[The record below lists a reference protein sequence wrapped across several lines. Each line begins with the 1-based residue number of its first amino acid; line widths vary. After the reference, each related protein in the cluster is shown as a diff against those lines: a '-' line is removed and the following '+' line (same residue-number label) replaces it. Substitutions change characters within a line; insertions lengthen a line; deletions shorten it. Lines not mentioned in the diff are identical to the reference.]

1 MLTSRSVTV
10 YKASVF
16 VSAFLTFSMQ
26 PLVAKRLLP
35 VLGGAPAVWNTCLL
49 FFQLTLLAGYLL
61 ADRTVRVAPGRQA
74 VLHPL
79 LLGLAAACLPLWLRP
94 VGEPPPQ
101 SDPAVWLLGH
111 LALTVGVPFLVLCS
125 NTTVIQSWYARRSV
139 AERDQAYTLYRW
151 SNAGSLLGLLAYP
164 VLVEPA
170 LTVGQQQWAWVTLY
184 AGLVVLIAA
193 CARATRAT
201 TEVGVVREVPEAAPA
216 PTARMRARWVVL
228 AFVPSSLT
236 ISVTSYITS
245 DLAAVPLLWVVPLAL
260 YLFSF
265 VLAFGAGRQ
274 VTPAHAAPAVRVL
287 ALVVTVMYFAGSG
300 SAWWLAGITNLVFLL
315 AVCLLCHGRLSDLR
329 PDVSRLSTFYL
340 WLAAGGALGGTF
352 NALVAPHLFEGLAEY
367 PLGVMMAGFLLPA
380 LADAAGA
387 RPRRLIDV
395 EAAVAVG
402 SLTLIGIFIS
412 RRALGPGP
420 VALVA
425 IFLVP
430 ALLTLRAGRHP
441 RRFGLCLSA
450 MMIAGSLLLPINTGP
465 IIHQE
470 RTFFGVLRV
479 ALERQSYHVLLHGTT
494 AHGQQQWARPGNRT
508 PLGYYHHNSPV
519 GQILRLTSQRLP
531 ALRVGVVGL
540 GTGTLAAYARPGDTY
555 TFYEI
560 DPSVEWVARDPR
572 LFSYLSDS
580 AGAISVKLGDARLT
594 LARDSALFDVLVLDA
609 FSSDAIPVHLLTREA
624 FELYKQRLAPHGVI
638 AVHLS
643 NRYLDLRPALMRVAV
658 DSGLDAVTQDQIVT
672 AQQIDKGLSTSRWV
686 AMVRKEEPA
695 SELWHAVQQGKWFR
709 YRGTLPDR
717 AWTDD
722 YSNIAQALVIG
733 FGS

>member
-10 YKASVF
+10 YKAAVF

-49 FFQLTLLAGYLL
+49 FFQLMLLAGYLL
-61 ADRTVRVAPGRQA
+61 ADRTVRVAPARQR

-79 LLGLAAACLPLWLRP
+79 LLVLAGACLPMWLRR
-94 VGEPPPQ
+94 VGEPPAQ
-101 SDPAVWLLGH
+101 SDPAIWLLGH

-125 NTTVIQSWYARRSV
+125 NTTVVQSWYARRSA

-170 LTVGQQQWAWVTLY
+170 LTIGQQQWAWVTLY
-184 AGLVVLIAA
+184 GGLVVLIAA
-193 CARATRAT
+193 CARATSAT
-201 TEVGVVREVPEAAPA
+201 ADVVGEVAAPSPS

-228 AFVPSSLT
+228 AFVPSSFT
-236 ISVTSYITS
+236 ISVTSYVTS

-260 YLFSF
+260 YLVSF
-265 VLAFGAGRQ
+265 VLAFGAGRR
-274 VTPAHAAPAVRVL
+274 VTPSHAAPAVRVL

-300 SAWWLAGITNLVFLL
+300 SVWWLAGITNLVFLL

-329 PDVSRLSTFYL
+329 PDAGRLSTFYL
-340 WLAAGGALGGTF
+340 WLAVGGAMGGIF
-352 NALVAPHLFEGLAEY
+352 NALVAPHLFHGLAEY
-367 PLGVMMAGFLLPA
+367 PLGVMMAGFLLPV
-380 LADAAGA
+380 LADAAA
-387 RPRRLIDV
+387 RPRRLIDL

-402 SLTLIGIFIS
+402 SLTVIGIFIA
-412 RRALGPGP
+412 RRVLGPGP
-420 VALVA
+420 GALVA

-430 ALLTLRAGRHP
+430 ALVTLRAGRHP

-450 MMIAGSLLLPINTGP
+450 MMIAASMLLPLNTGQV
-465 IIHQE
+465 IHQE

-479 ALERQSYHVLLHGTT
+479 ALERESYHVLLHGTT
-494 AHGQQQWARPGNRT
+494 SHGKQKWARPGHRT
-508 PLGYYHHNSPV
+508 PLGYYHHDSPV
-519 GQILRLTSQRLP
+519 GQIVRLASQRLP

-540 GTGTLAAYARPGDTY
+540 GTGTLAAYARPTDLY

-572 LFSYLSDS
+572 LFSYLKDS
-580 AGAISVKLGDARLT
+580 AGTIRVKLGDARLT
-594 LARDSALFDVLVLDA
+594 LARESALFDVLVLDA

-638 AVHLS
+638 AVHIS
-643 NRYLDLRPALMRVAV
+643 NRYLDLRPSLMRVAV
-658 DSGLDAVTQDQIVT
+658 DSGLDAVTQDQKVT
-672 AQQIDKGLSTSRWV
+672 AEQVAKGLSTSRWV
-686 AMVRKEEPA
+686 AMARKEDSA
-695 SELWHAVQQGKWFR
+695 SDLWRAVEQSPWFR

-722 YSNIAQALVIG
+722 YSNLAQALAIG

>member
-10 YKASVF
+10 YKAAVF

-49 FFQLTLLAGYLL
+49 FFQLTLLAGYVL
-61 ADRTVRVAPGRQA
+61 ADRTVRAAPARQT

-79 LLGLAAACLPLWLRP
+79 LLVLAGACLPLWLRP
-94 VGEPPPQ
+94 VGEPPPNV
-101 SDPAVWLLGH
+101 DPALWLLGH

-125 NTTVIQSWYARRSV
+125 NTTVIQSWYARRSA
-139 AERDQAYTLYRW
+139 AERDEAYTLYRW

-170 LTVGQQQWAWVTLY
+170 LRIGQQQWAWVTLY

-193 CARATRAT
+193 CARM
-201 TEVGVVREVPEAAPA
+201 VPVAELHVAHDASMASPP
-216 PTARMRARWVVL
+216 PTLRMRARWVVL
-228 AFVPSSLT
+228 AFVPSSFT

-265 VLAFGAGRQ
+265 VLAFGAGRR

-300 SAWWLAGITNLVFLL
+300 SAWWLAGIANLVFLF

-329 PDVSRLSTFYL
+329 PDASRLSTFYL
-340 WLAAGGALGGTF
+340 WLAIGGALGGIF
-352 NALVAPHLFEGLAEY
+352 NALVAPNLFDGLAEY

-387 RPRRLIDV
+387 RPRRLIDL

-412 RRALGPGP
+412 RRMLEPGS

-430 ALLTLRAGRHP
+430 VLVTLRAGRHP

-450 MMIAGSLLLPINTGP
+450 MMIAALLLMPTRTGEV
-465 IIHQE
+465 IHRE

-479 ALERQSYHVLLHGTT
+479 ALERKSYHVLIHGTT
-494 AHGQQQWARPGNRT
+494 THGQQQWARPGHRT
-508 PLGYYHHNSPV
+508 PRGYYHIDSPV
-519 GQILRLTSQRLP
+519 GQIMRLAVQRQS

-560 DPSVEWVARDPR
+560 DRSVEWVARDPR
-572 LFSYLSDS
+572 LFSYLKDS
-580 AGAISVKLGDARLT
+580 AGTIRVKLGDARLT
-594 LARDSALFDVLVLDA
+594 LARESALFDVLVLDA

-624 FELYKQRLAPHGVI
+624 FAVYLQRLAPHGVI
-638 AVHLS
+638 AVHIS
-643 NRYLDLRPALMRVAV
+643 NRYLDLRPSLMRVAA
-658 DSGLDAVTQDQIVT
+658 DSGLDALTQDHVVT
-672 AQQIDKGLSTSRWV
+672 LEQAEKGLATSRWV
-686 AMVRKEEPA
+686 AMARREEPA
-695 SELWHAVQQGKWFR
+695 SELWRAVQQGPWFR

-722 YSNIAQALVIG
+722 YSNLAQALALG

>member
-1 MLTSRSVTV
+1 MLTSRPVTV
-10 YKASVF
+10 YKAAVF

-49 FFQLTLLAGYLL
+49 FFQLMLLAGYLL
-61 ADRTVRVAPGRQA
+61 ADRTVRVAPRRQQ
-74 VLHPL
+74 VLHL
-79 LLGLAAACLPLWLRP
+79 LLLLLAGLCLPLWLRP
-94 VGEPPPQ
+94 VGEPAAT
-101 SDPAVWLLGH
+101 SDPALWLLGH

-125 NTTVIQSWYARRSV
+125 NTTVIQSWYARRS
-139 AERDQAYTLYRW
+139 AAGRDEAYTLYRW

-170 LTVGQQQWAWVTLY
+170 LSIGQQQWAWVTLY
-184 AGLVVLIAA
+184 AGLIVLIAA
-193 CARATRAT
+193 CAHAAGATPDADDGR
-201 TEVGVVREVPEAAPA
+201 EAAAGPA
-216 PTARMRARWVVL
+216 PTVRMRARWVLL
-228 AFVPSSLT
+228 AFLPSSFT

-260 YLFSF
+260 YLLSF
-265 VLAFGAGRQ
+265 VLAFGAGRR
-274 VTPAHAAPAVRVL
+274 VAPAHAAPAVRVL
-287 ALVVTVMYFAGSG
+287 ALVVTVMYFAGTG
-300 SAWWLAGITNLVFLL
+300 SAWWLAGITNLLFLL

-329 PDVSRLSTFYL
+329 PDTGRLSTFYL
-340 WLAAGGALGGTF
+340 WLAAGGALGGIF
-352 NALVAPHLFEGLAEY
+352 NALVAPHLFHGLAEY
-367 PLGVMMAGFLLPA
+367 PLGVMMAAFLLPA
-380 LADAAGA
+380 VASADGA
-387 RPRRLIDV
+387 RPRRLVDI

-402 SLTLIGIFIS
+402 SLTVIGIFIA

-420 VALVA
+420 IALLA

-430 ALLTLRAGRHP
+430 ALVTLRAGRHP
-441 RRFGLCLSA
+441 RRFGLCVSA
-450 MMIAGSLLLPINTGP
+450 MMIAGSMLLPINTGQ

-479 ALERQSYHVLLHGTT
+479 ALERDTYHVLLHGTT
-494 AHGQQQWARPGNRT
+494 THGQQQWARQGHRT
-508 PLGYYHHNSPV
+508 PRGYYHLESPV
-519 GQILRLTSQRLP
+519 GQIVLQALRRHP

-572 LFSYLSDS
+572 LFSYLADS
-580 AGAISVKLGDARLT
+580 AGIIRVKLGDARLT
-594 LARDSALFDVLVLDA
+594 LAREPAQFDVLVLDA

-624 FELYKQRLAPHGVI
+624 FELYKQRLAPNGVI
-638 AVHLS
+638 ALHVS

-658 DSGLDAVTQDQIVT
+658 DTGLDAVTQDQMVT
-672 AQQIDKGLSTSRWV
+672 SEQAAKGLATSRWM
-686 AMVRKEEPA
+686 AMTRKQDAE
-695 SELWHAVQQGKWFR
+695 SDLWRAVQRGPWFR
-709 YRGTLPDR
+709 YRGTLPTR

-722 YSNIAQALVIG
+722 YSNIAQALAIR